1 MNFQEIVQAVID
13 ITKRPDKKA
22 ESERAVNS
30 ALSFFHTNSRFEA
43 DRVETT
49 LAIPADIPAN
59 TVSISSLVRFRA
71 FHVVK
76 ARNSRIPL
84 SKIDPSNLFAP
95 DGITQVNKYY
105 VAGTNLTYILSNSDT
120 ILDVLYYQ
128 FPAVLAGTQTDWM
141 FDAISSSI
149 IDHAAATIFKQ
160 IGDDTSFQIH
170 AGLAK
175 EVFDNFVRD
184 ISYP

>member
-22 ESERAVNS
+22 ETERAVNA

-43 DRVETT
+43 DRAETT
-49 LAIPADIPAN
+49 IAIPADVLAG
-59 TVSISSLVRFRA
+59 TVSLSSLVRFRV

-76 ARNSRIPL
+76 ARNNLIPL

-105 VAGTNLTYILSNSDT
+105 VAGTDLTYILQASDT

-128 FPAVLAGTQTDWM
+128 FPAVLSGTQTDWM
-141 FDAISSSI
+141 FDAIPSSI
-149 IDHAAATIFKQ
+149 IDRAASIIFKQ
-160 IGDDTSFQIH
+160 IGDDSSFQIH

-184 ISYP
+184 ISFP